1 MRKALYIGLIL
12 LLAVS
17 CGPRVIKRAKME
29 RIIADM
35 LVQDQQI
42 KQDPSLRKQADTSL
56 VYEGIFEEYGYTTD
70 DFLHSVTYY
79 LTDPS
84 RMEKIMGNV
93 AQDLEARAKEVK
105 ALIDL
110 QQWREGYLSIYSMP
124 MDTSLRPRPRVRAA
138 DTLRIRFAG
147 DSVYFHIVDTVKLRE
162 ELYQR
167 DTLL

>member
-1 MRKALYIGLIL
+1 MRRALYIGLIL
-12 LLAVS
+12 LLAAS
-17 CGPRVIKRAKME
+17 CGPRVIKRAKLE

-42 KQDPSLRKQADTSL
+42 KLDFALRHQADTCL

-70 DFLHSVTYY
+70 DFILSVRHY
-79 LTDPS
+79 LADAS

-93 AQDLEARAKEVK
+93 AEDLEARAKEVK
-105 ALIDL
+105 ARIDL
-110 QQWREGYLSIYSMP
+110 EEWRQGFLRIYTLQV
-124 MDTSLRPRPRVRAA
+124 DTSLRPTPRVRAS

-147 DSVYFHIVDTVKLRE
+147 DTVYFHIVDTVKVRE
-162 ELYQR
+162 NLYQR